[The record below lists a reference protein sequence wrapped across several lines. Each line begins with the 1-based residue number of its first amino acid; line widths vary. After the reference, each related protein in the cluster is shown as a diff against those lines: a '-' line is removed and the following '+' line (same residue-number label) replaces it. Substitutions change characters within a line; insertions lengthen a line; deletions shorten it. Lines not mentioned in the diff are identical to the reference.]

1 MRQLH
6 RTCGIWLE
14 LTEICSSVRGTKWFD
29 AMAIYARLAC
39 SMIEDAETEEFVT
52 SWIFSALAALIVEE
66 WKRQLRVAVECGQ
79 MGQA

>member
-1 MRQLH
+1 
-6 RTCGIWLE
+6 
-14 LTEICSSVRGTKWFD
+14 
-29 AMAIYARLAC
+29 MAIYARLAC